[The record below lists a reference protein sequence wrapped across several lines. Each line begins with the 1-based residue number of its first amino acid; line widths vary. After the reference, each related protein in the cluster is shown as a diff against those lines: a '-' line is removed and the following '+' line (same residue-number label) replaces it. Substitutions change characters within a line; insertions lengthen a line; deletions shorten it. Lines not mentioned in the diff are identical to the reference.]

1 MQLPWTNSCFVCGQ
15 DNPRGFRLR
24 PFVEEGRVAV
34 VHTVGEHD
42 AGWRGVMHGG
52 LTMTLLDEVM
62 TWAAILGLRTG
73 CVSAEL
79 TVRLQAPI
87 REGAVIRVEGWTTRA
102 RSRLAQ
108 VEGQVVL
115 QDSRGT
121 VLAGANGK
129 YVPVPDQAGGFRK
142 DFVPGSGDAAF
153 EDMTA

>member
-24 PFVEEGRVAV
+24 PFVDGGRVVV
-34 VHTVGEHD
+34 VHTVGAHD

-87 REGAVIRVEGWTTRA
+87 REGDEIRVEGWTSRA
-102 RSRLAQ
+102 RSRLAL
-108 VEGQVVL
+108 VEGRVVL
-115 QDSRGT
+115 QNDHET
-121 VLAGANGK
+121 ILATAGGK
-129 YVPVPDQAGGFRK
+129 YVPAPDQTGGFSK
-142 DFVPGSGDAAF
+142 DFVPGSGDPAF
-153 EDMTA
+153 GDMTA